1 MRVPHDQHD
10 PRLHPVY
17 DPCMLVGQR
26 AGSMA
31 ESSFCLTP
39 VWDWELT
46 WYSAYPRFTNCF
58 ESTVLAYLPG
68 SVLLLFGFLPW
79 ILCDTGNKGCP
90 VMRTRP
96 LCFTP
101 LSVLRLLLSLTLALA
116 YGFSFTCKLSM
127 EVPYSSWASLT
138 ADMVRCV
145 TFAITIIMQ
154 EHNRRQGAGSSNLMM
169 FFWFV
174 AAVTQLP
181 EYFHYLEDVF
191 RDDVDVPDV
200 FPIEFAVS
208 MIAYP
213 MVVVQFVLSCITDLR
228 PDTKRPYI
236 TAGPLSSL
244 MFIWMTPLIVKG
256 FRRSLELIDLFKARP
271 ELVTRVKHDEWS
283 VYWNKEL
290 DSAGYKHQDGSC
302 ECVKPTPS
310 LFRTMRKAF
319 WKPVL
324 LGCILGCIRTI
335 VRTAPALL
343 LHLITG
349 YMASDE
355 PTWKGVMYAFG
366 IVGAN
371 FITAMFVR
379 HIDCTLSLTG
389 LGMKAAIIGAIYRKA
404 LKISSEGQQDYTVGE
419 MVNLVSVDADRVFRL
434 AASFGF
440 ISSAPLLI
448 IISIVLL
455 WQYLGVACL
464 AGIGVMIVIMPLVLI
479 VMSLGQKYQAAQM
492 KLKDRRIKSMSEI
505 LNSIKILKLFAWENP
520 FTEKIETLRSQ
531 EVTLLKK
538 YSYLTAFSC
547 FCMTCSSVLVAF
559 SSFVTYVLISDR
571 NALNPTITF
580 VSLTLFNQMRY
591 SMFLIP
597 DFISNAIQT
606 NVAFGRIRKF
616 LMSSE
621 IDRCAVSR
629 RPADGEDVTIK
640 GATLSWSWDKECV
653 LHDIDLSVKTGELVA
668 IVGPV
673 GSGKSSL
680 LSALLG
686 DLRIRSGSVD
696 CIEDVAYVPQCPW
709 IQNKTV
715 RDNILFTKG
724 FDGKLYDKVLRACC
738 LEKDLEILPGGDLT
752 EIGEKGINLSGGQK
766 QRVSLARA
774 AYQRKGLYL
783 FDDPLSA
790 VDAHVGVAIFKDL
803 IGPRGLLKGVTR
815 VLVTHNLSVLPDVD
829 RIVVMRGGS
838 IVESGTYQEL
848 KEEGSVLS
856 ELLNEFVRKKKRKQS
871 EQGEDSGTETDA
883 MSEGKPEKEE
893 MNIVQKE
900 IVEEGSIKM
909 RVYLNYIRHA
919 GPLVVFTLIFY
930 GAFRAIDIYTG
941 IWLSEW
947 STDPPLPDGTQDIRL
962 RNYRIMIYAIL
973 CVCESL
979 TGFIGVALLWRVAL
993 SASTRLHGLMLSGV
1007 MRAPLSFFEATPSG
1021 RILNRFGKDVDQLD
1035 VQLPM
1040 VGNFFLEFL
1049 IQIIGMIVLIS
1060 VNLPIFILIAIP
1072 VVVSFVILR
1081 QVYVKS
1087 LRQVKRLESVTRSP
1101 VNNHLAETVTGLS
1114 SVRSYGVQRIFVED
1128 NDHKVDVTQNCTVNS
1143 LHCNYW
1149 MQIRLEIIGDILL
1162 ITMLLLLVSNRN
1174 NIDAGMAGLMVS
1186 YSLNT
1191 IAPFNYLI
1199 YFSTELEANLVSAE
1213 RLDEYRRL
1221 TPEAPWSLGWS
1232 PDPAWPQE
1240 GAVCFRSYSTRYRD
1254 GLDLALNNINLDIR
1268 AGEKIG
1274 VVGRTGAGKSTM
1286 TLSLFRIVERC
1297 EGQIVVDGIDIS
1309 TIGLHD
1315 LRSRI
1320 TIIPQDPVLFHG
1332 TLRYNLDPTGNH
1344 GSEELWA
1351 ALERAHLKD
1360 AFEEVGLDFEV
1371 TEGGLNLSVGQRQ
1384 LVCLARAVLRKT
1396 KILVLDEATAS
1407 VDMETDLLVQQTL
1420 REHMVDCTVITIA
1433 HRLHTVL
1440 HSDRVVVMEQGRI
1453 IEVGEPAV
1461 LLADGHTSFHSMAH
1475 EAGLVSDGRSASE
1488 PET

>member
-1 MRVPHDQHD
+1 
-10 PRLHPVY
+10 
-17 DPCMLVGQR
+17 
-26 AGSMA
+26 MA
-31 ESSFCLTP
+31 SFFCLTP
-39 VWDWELT
+39 VWDWDLT
-46 WYSAYPRFTNCF
+46 WYSAYPRFTSCF
-58 ESTVLAYLPG
+58 EWTVLAYLPG
-68 SVLLLFGFLPW
+68 SVLLLFGFVPW
-79 ILCDTGNKGCP
+79 ILCEAGSKKCP

-96 LCFTP
+96 LCLTP
-101 LSVLRLLLSLTLALA
+101 LSLLRFLLSLLLALVYA
-116 YGFSFTCKLSM
+116 FSFICKLTM
-127 EVPYSSWASLT
+127 DVPFSSWASLT
-138 ADMVRCV
+138 ADLVRCA
-145 TFAITIIMQ
+145 TFSITLIMQ
-154 EHNRRQGAGSSNLMM
+154 EHNRREGAGSSNLMM

-174 AAVTQLP
+174 AAFFQLP

-191 RDDVDVPDV
+191 RADVDLPDV

-208 MIAYP
+208 MSAYP
-213 MVVVQFVLSCITDLR
+213 IVVVQFVLSCLTDVR
-228 PDTKRPYI
+228 PDTKRPYL

-244 MFIWMTPLIVKG
+244 LFMWMTPLIVKG
-256 FRRSLELIDLFKARP
+256 FRRSLELIDLFKPRP

-290 DSAGYKHQDGSC
+290 DSAGYKAQDGSC
-302 ECVKPTPS
+302 DCERPTPS
-310 LFRTMRKAF
+310 LFRTMRRAF

-324 LGCILGCIRTI
+324 LGCILGMIRTL

-349 YMASDE
+349 YMDSDE
-355 PTWKGVMYAFG
+355 PTWKGVMYAVG
-366 IVGAN
+366 IVASN

-389 LGMKAAIIGAIYRKA
+389 LGMKAAVIGAVYRKA

-440 ISSAPLLI
+440 VSSAPLLI
-448 IISIVLL
+448 IISIGLL

-464 AGIGVMIVIMPLVLI
+464 AGIGVMVVIMPLVLL
-479 VMSLGQKYQAAQM
+479 VMSLGHKYQAAQM

-520 FTEKIETLRSQ
+520 FMGKIERLRSQ
-531 EVTLLKK
+531 EVSLLKK

-559 SSFVTYVLISDR
+559 SSFVTYVLISDK
-571 NALNPTITF
+571 NILNPTVTF

-629 RPADGEDVTIK
+629 RPEDGEDVTIK
-640 GATLSWSWDKECV
+640 GATMSWSWDRECV
-653 LHDIDLSVKTGELVA
+653 LHDINLSVKTGELLA

-715 RDNILFTKG
+715 RDNIVFTKSY
-724 FDGKLYDKVLRACC
+724 DGKLYEKVLRACC
-738 LEKDLEILPGGDLT
+738 LEKDLDILPGGDLT

-790 VDAHVGVAIFKDL
+790 VDAHVGAAIFKDL
-803 IGPRGLLKGVTR
+803 MGPRGLLKGVTR
-815 VLVTHNLSVLPDVD
+815 ILVTHNLSVLPDVD

-856 ELLNEFVRKKKRKQS
+856 ELLKEFVKKKKKKRKQS
-871 EQGEDSGTETDA
+871 EQGEDSGAETDA
-883 MSEGKPEKEE
+883 KSEGKPEKDE

-909 RVYLNYIRHA
+909 RVYLNYIKHA
-919 GPLVVFTLIFY
+919 GPLLVFTLLFY
-930 GAFRAIDIYTG
+930 AAFRAIDIYTG

-947 STDPPLPDGTQDIRL
+947 STDPPLPDGTQNIPL

-973 CVCESL
+973 CVCQSL
-979 TGFIGVALLWRVAL
+979 TGFVGVALLWRVAL

-1007 MRAPLSFFEATPSG
+1007 MRAPLSFFDATPSG

-1049 IQIIGMIVLIS
+1049 IQIVGMIVLIS
-1060 VNLPIFILIAIP
+1060 INLPIFIVIAIP
-1072 VVVSFVILR
+1072 VVLSFVLLR

-1114 SVRSYGVQRIFVED
+1114 SVRSYGVQRIFVDD

-1162 ITMLLLLVSNRN
+1162 ITMLLLLVTNRD

-1221 TPEAPWSLGWS
+1221 TPEAPWCLSWS
-1232 PDPAWPQE
+1232 ADPAWPRD
-1240 GAVCFRSYSTRYRD
+1240 GAVCFRSYSTRYRE
-1254 GLDLALNNINLDIR
+1254 GLDLALNNINLDIQ

-1309 TIGLHD
+1309 TLGLHD

-1332 TLRYNLDPTGNH
+1332 TLRYNLDPTGTH

-1351 ALERAHLKD
+1351 ALERAHLRD
-1360 AFEEVGLDFEV
+1360 AFEESGLDFQV

-1420 REHMVDCTVITIA
+1420 REHMVDSTVITIA

-1453 IEVGEPAV
+1453 VEVGEPAK
-1461 LLADGHTSFHSMAH
+1461 LLADGHTSFHSLAR
-1475 EAGLVSDGRSASE
+1475 EAGLVSDGKSASE
-1488 PET
+1488 PEA

>member
-1 MRVPHDQHD
+1 MT
-10 PRLHPVY
+10 
-17 DPCMLVGQR
+17 
-26 AGSMA
+26 
-31 ESSFCLTP
+31 SSFCLTP
-39 VWDWELT
+39 AWDWDLT
-46 WYSAYPRFTNCF
+46 WYSAYPRFTSCF

-68 SVLLLFGFLPW
+68 SLLLLFGFVPW
-79 ILCDTGNKGCP
+79 LLCDGGGGGGGKTSP
-90 VMRTRP
+90 LMRTVP
-96 LCFTP
+96 LCLTP
-101 LSVLRLLLSLTLALA
+101 LSVARFLMSLLLTVV
-116 YGFSFTCKLSM
+116 YGLSFTCKLAM
-127 EVPYSSWASLT
+127 EVPYSSMASLT
-138 ADMVRCV
+138 ADIIRCITFFV
-145 TFAITIIMQ
+145 TVLMQ
-154 EHNRRQGAGSSNLMM
+154 EHNRRQGAGASNLLLL
-169 FFWFV
+169 FWFV
-174 AAVTQLP
+174 SAFCQLP

-191 RDDVDVPDV
+191 RGDVDMPDV
-200 FPIEFAVS
+200 YPIEFTVS
-208 MIAYP
+208 MLAYP
-213 MVVVQFVLSCITDLR
+213 MVVVQLVLSCLSDVR
-228 PDTKRPYI
+228 VDTKRPYL

-244 MFIWMTPLIVKG
+244 MFMWMTPLILKG
-256 FRRSLELIDLFKARP
+256 YRRSLELIDLFRARP
-271 ELVTRVKHDEWS
+271 ELVTRVKYNEWS
-283 VYWNKEL
+283 AYWNEEL
-290 DSAGYKHQDGSC
+290 DSAGYQPQDASC
-302 ECVKPTPS
+302 DCTKPVPS
-310 LFRTMRKAF
+310 LFRTMRRAF

-324 LGCILGCIRTI
+324 LGCILAMIRTV

-355 PTWKGVMYAFG
+355 PTWKGVLYALG
-366 IVGAN
+366 IVAAN
-371 FITAMFVR
+371 FTTAMFVR

-404 LKISSEGQQDYTVGE
+404 LRISSESQQSYTVGE
-419 MVNLVSVDADRVFRL
+419 LVNLLSVDADRVFRL

-440 ISSAPLLI
+440 VASAPLLI
-448 IISIVLL
+448 VITVVLL
-455 WQYLGVACL
+455 WQYLGIACL

-479 VMSLGQKYQAAQM
+479 VMSLGHKYQAAQM
-492 KLKDRRIKSMSEI
+492 KLKDKRIKSMSEI
-505 LNSIKILKLFAWENP
+505 LSSIKILKLFAWEYP
-520 FTEKIETLRSQ
+520 FIGKIEGLRSQ
-531 EVTLLKK
+531 EVGLLRK

-547 FCMTCSSVLVAF
+547 FCMTCSSVLVAL
-559 SSFVTYVLISDR
+559 SSFVTYVLISDT
-571 NALNPTITF
+571 NILNPTVAF

-621 IDRCAVSR
+621 IDQCAVSR
-629 RPADGEDVTIK
+629 RPLEGEAITIRR
-640 GATLSWSWDKECV
+640 ATMSWSWDKECI

-715 RDNILFTKG
+715 RDNIVFTKSY
-724 FDGKLYDKVLRACC
+724 DAKLYDKVLRASC

-774 AYQRKGLYL
+774 AYQRKDLYL
-783 FDDPLSA
+783 LDDPLSA
-790 VDAHVGVAIFKDL
+790 VDAHVGAAIFKDL
-803 IGPRGLLKGVTR
+803 IGPRGLLKETTR
-815 VLVTHNLSVLPDVD
+815 VLVTHNLSVLSDVD
-829 RIVVMRGGS
+829 RIIVMKGGS
-838 IVESGTYQEL
+838 IVESGTYSEL

-856 ELLNEFVRKKKRKQS
+856 DLLKEFVKKGRKKS
-871 EQGEDSGTETDA
+871 EAGEDSEAEADA
-883 MSEGKPEKEE
+883 KSEGQPEKEE
-893 MNIVQKE
+893 LNIVQKE
-900 IVEEGSIKM
+900 VVEEGSIKM

-919 GPLVVFTLIFY
+919 GPLLFFTLLFY
-930 GAFRAIDIYTG
+930 AAFRAIDIYNG
-941 IWLSEW
+941 IWLSAW
-947 STDPPLPDGTQDIRL
+947 SIDPPLADGTQNIPL
-962 RNYRIMIYAIL
+962 RNYRIEIYAIL
-973 CVCESL
+973 CVCQSL
-979 TGFIGVALLWRVAL
+979 TGFVGVALLWIVAL
-993 SASTRLHGLMLSGV
+993 SASTRLHGLMLTGV
-1007 MRAPLSFFEATPSG
+1007 MRAPLAFFDATPSG

-1060 VNLPIFILIAIP
+1060 VNLPVFILVAIP
-1072 VVVSFVILR
+1072 VGVAFVLLR

-1101 VNNHLAETVTGLS
+1101 VNNHLAETVSGLT
-1114 SVRSYGVQRIFVED
+1114 SVRSYGVQRVFVEE
-1128 NDHKVDVTQNCTVNS
+1128 NDYKVDVTQNCTVNS

-1149 MQIRLEIIGDILL
+1149 MQIRLEIIGDVLL
-1162 ITMLLLLVSNRN
+1162 LSMLLLLVTNRN
-1174 NIDAGMAGLMVS
+1174 MIDAGMAGLMVS

-1221 TPEAPWSLGWS
+1221 TPEAPWCLNWS
-1232 PDPAWPQE
+1232 PDPAWPRH
-1240 GAVCFRSYSTRYRD
+1240 GALCFRSYSTRYRD
-1254 GLDLALNNINLDIR
+1254 GLELALNNINLDIR
-1268 AGEKIG
+1268 PGEKIG

-1286 TLSLFRIVERC
+1286 TLSLFRIVEGC
-1297 EGQIVVDGIDIS
+1297 EGQIVVDGIDVS

-1320 TIIPQDPVLFHG
+1320 TIIPQDPVLFQG
-1332 TLRYNLDPTGNH
+1332 TLRYNLDPTGSH
-1344 GSEELWA
+1344 SSEDLWA

-1360 AFEEVGLDFEV
+1360 AFDEEGLEFQV
-1371 TEGGLNLSVGQRQ
+1371 IEGGLNLSVGQRQ
-1384 LVCLARAVLRKT
+1384 LVCLARAVLRRT

-1407 VDMETDLLVQQTL
+1407 VDMETDALVQQTL
-1420 REHMVDCTVITIA
+1420 REHMEDCTVITIA

-1440 HSDRVVVMEQGRI
+1440 QSDRVVVMEQGRI
-1453 IEVGEPAV
+1453 VEVGEPAG
-1461 LLADGHTSFHSMAH
+1461 LLTDEHSSFHSLAR
-1475 EAGLVSDGRSASE
+1475 EAGLVSDGRSVSE
-1488 PET
+1488 GEG

>member
-1 MRVPHDQHD
+1 
-10 PRLHPVY
+10 
-17 DPCMLVGQR
+17 
-26 AGSMA
+26 
-31 ESSFCLTP
+31 
-39 VWDWELT
+39 
-46 WYSAYPRFTNCF
+46 
-58 ESTVLAYLPG
+58 
-68 SVLLLFGFLPW
+68 
-79 ILCDTGNKGCP
+79 
-90 VMRTRP
+90 
-96 LCFTP
+96 
-101 LSVLRLLLSLTLALA
+101 
-116 YGFSFTCKLSM
+116 
-127 EVPYSSWASLT
+127 
-138 ADMVRCV
+138 MVRCV

-766 QRVSLARA
+766 QREGPLWRVAPTKSL
-774 AYQRKGLYL
+774 
-783 FDDPLSA
+783 
-790 VDAHVGVAIFKDL
+790 
-803 IGPRGLLKGVTR
+803 
-815 VLVTHNLSVLPDVD
+815 
-829 RIVVMRGGS
+829 
-838 IVESGTYQEL
+838 
-848 KEEGSVLS
+848 
-856 ELLNEFVRKKKRKQS
+856 KKKVAFCQNSSMNSSGRRSGSSQS
-871 EQGEDSGTETDA
+871 RGEDSGTETDA

>member
-1 MRVPHDQHD
+1 MT
-10 PRLHPVY
+10 
-17 DPCMLVGQR
+17 
-26 AGSMA
+26 
-31 ESSFCLTP
+31 SSFCLTP
-39 VWDWELT
+39 VWDWDLT
-46 WYSAYPRFTNCF
+46 WYSAYPRFTACF
-58 ESTVLAYLPG
+58 ESTVLAYLPAT
-68 SVLLLFGFLPW
+68 VLLLFGFLPW
-79 ILCDTGNKGCP
+79 LLCDSTKQCP
-90 VMRTRP
+90 LFRP
-96 LCFTP
+96 RALCLTP
-101 LSVLRLLLSLTLALA
+101 LSLLRLVLSLLLALVYA
-116 YGFSFTCKLSM
+116 FSFICKLTM
-127 EVPYSSWASLT
+127 DVPYSSWASAT
-138 ADMVRCV
+138 ADLVRCV
-145 TFAITIIMQ
+145 TYVVTLIMQ
-154 EHNRRQGAGSSNLMM
+154 EHNRRQGVGSSSLLML
-169 FFWFV
+169 FWFL
-174 AAVTQLP
+174 AAFLQLP
-181 EYFHYLEDVF
+181 EYFHYLEEAFRNDV
-191 RDDVDVPDV
+191 VMPDV
-200 FPIEFAVS
+200 YPIEFSVS
-208 MIAYP
+208 MLAYP
-213 MVVVQFVLSCITDLR
+213 LVVVQLVLSCLTDVR
-228 PDTKRPYI
+228 PDTKRPYL
-236 TAGPLSSL
+236 TSGPLSTL
-244 MFIWMTPLIVKG
+244 MFIWMTPLILKG
-256 FRRSLELIDLFKARP
+256 YRRSLELIDLFKPRP
-271 ELVTRVKHDEWS
+271 ELVTRVKYDEWS
-283 VYWNKEL
+283 AYWNQEL
-290 DSAGYKHQDGSC
+290 DSAGYMPQDGSC
-302 ECVKPTPS
+302 DCKRPEPS
-310 LFRTMRKAF
+310 LFRTMRRAF

-324 LGCILGCIRTI
+324 VGCILAMLRTV

-355 PTWKGVMYAFG
+355 PTWKGVMYAVG
-366 IVGAN
+366 IVAAN
-371 FITAMFVR
+371 FITAIFVR

-389 LGMKAAIIGAIYRKA
+389 LGMKAAVIGAVYRKA
-404 LKISSEGQQDYTVGE
+404 LKISSESQNNYTVGE

-440 ISSAPLLI
+440 VASAPLLI
-448 IISIVLL
+448 IITIALL

-464 AGIGVMIVIMPLVLI
+464 AGIAVMIVIMPLVLV
-479 VMSLGQKYQAAQM
+479 VMSLGHKYQAAQM
-492 KLKDRRIKSMSEI
+492 KLKDKRIKSMSEI

-520 FTEKIETLRSQ
+520 FITKIDTLRSQ
-531 EVTLLKK
+531 EVALLKK

-547 FCMTCSSVLVAF
+547 FCMTCSSVLVAL
-559 SSFVTYVLISDR
+559 SSFVTYVLISDE
-571 NALNPTITF
+571 NILNPTVAF

-606 NVAFGRIRKF
+606 NVAFARIRKF

-621 IDRCAVSR
+621 IDKCAVSR
-629 RPADGEDVTIK
+629 RPRDGEVITIK
-640 GATLSWSWDKECV
+640 GATMSWSWDKECI
-653 LHDIDLSVKTGELVA
+653 LHDVDLSVKNGELLA

-680 LSALLG
+680 LSSLLG

-715 RDNILFTKG
+715 RDNILFTKSYEA
-724 FDGKLYDKVLRACC
+724 KLYDKVLRACC

-774 AYQRKGLYL
+774 AYQRKNLYL

-790 VDAHVGVAIFKDL
+790 VDAHVGAAIFRDL
-803 IGPRGLLKGVTR
+803 IGPRGLLRGVTR

-829 RIVVMRGGS
+829 RIVVMRAGS

-856 ELLNEFVRKKKRKQS
+856 ELLKEFVRKKKRKQS
-871 EQGEDSGTETDA
+871 EPGEDSGAETDA
-883 MSEGKPEKEE
+883 TSEAQPEKQEL
-893 MNIVQKE
+893 NIVQKE
-900 IVEEGSIKM
+900 VVEEGSIKM

-919 GPLVVFTLIFY
+919 GPLLLFTLLFY
-930 GAFRAIDIYTG
+930 AAFRAIDIYNG

-947 STDPPLPDGTQDIRL
+947 STDPLLPDGTQNIPL
-962 RNYRIMIYAIL
+962 RDYRIEIYAIL
-973 CVCESL
+973 CVCQSL

-1049 IQIIGMIVLIS
+1049 IQIVGMIVLIS
-1060 VNLPIFILIAIP
+1060 MNLPIFILIAVP
-1072 VVVSFVILR
+1072 VFVSFVLLR

-1101 VNNHLAETVTGLS
+1101 VNNHLSETVTGLS
-1114 SVRSYGVQRIFVED
+1114 SVRSYGVQSIFVQE
-1128 NDHKVDVTQNCTVNS
+1128 NDYKVDVTQNCTVNS

-1162 ITMLLLLVSNRN
+1162 LTMLLLIVTNRD

-1221 TPEAPWSLGWS
+1221 TPEAPWCLSWS
-1232 PDPAWPQE
+1232 PDPAWPRE
-1240 GAVCFRSYSTRYRD
+1240 GALCFRSYSTRYRE
-1254 GLDLALNNINLDIR
+1254 GLDLALNNINLDIKP
-1268 AGEKIG
+1268 GEKIG

-1286 TLSLFRIVERC
+1286 TLSLFRIVEAC
-1297 EGQIVVDGIDIS
+1297 GGQIVVDGIDIS
-1309 TIGLHD
+1309 TLGLHD

-1332 TLRYNLDPTGNH
+1332 TLRYNLDPTGLHN
-1344 GSEELWA
+1344 SEELWA

-1360 AFEEVGLDFEV
+1360 AFEEEGLDFEV

-1384 LVCLARAVLRKT
+1384 LVCLARAILRKT

-1407 VDMETDLLVQQTL
+1407 VDMETDALVQQTL
-1420 REHMVDCTVITIA
+1420 REHMVDCTVVTIA

-1440 HSDRVVVMEQGRI
+1440 QSDRVVVMEQGCI
-1453 IEVGEPAV
+1453 VEVGQPAE
-1461 LLADGHTSFHSMAH
+1461 LLADGHTSFHSMAR

-1488 PET
+1488 AEG

>member
-1 MRVPHDQHD
+1 MTGSVASPTIRSEKSKRVLARLRCRRCCNAGGSGRLGLAVLPGDSRAVFLVRVPHDQHD

-101 LSVLRLLLSLTLALA
+101 LSVLRLLFSLTLALA

-208 MIAYP
+208 MISYP

-228 PDTKRPYI
+228 PDTKRPYV

-653 LHDIDLSVKTGELVA
+653 LHDIDLSVKTG
-668 IVGPV
+668 
-673 GSGKSSL
+673 
-680 LSALLG
+680 
-686 DLRIRSGSVD
+686 IRSGSVD

-871 EQGEDSGTETDA
+871 EQGEDSGTETDCHVGRQTR
-883 MSEGKPEKEE
+883 EG
-893 MNIVQKE
+893 
-900 IVEEGSIKM
+900 G
-909 RVYLNYIRHA
+909 
-919 GPLVVFTLIFY
+919 
-930 GAFRAIDIYTG
+930 
-941 IWLSEW
+941 
-947 STDPPLPDGTQDIRL
+947 
-962 RNYRIMIYAIL
+962 
-973 CVCESL
+973 
-979 TGFIGVALLWRVAL
+979 
-993 SASTRLHGLMLSGV
+993 
-1007 MRAPLSFFEATPSG
+1007 
-1021 RILNRFGKDVDQLD
+1021 
-1035 VQLPM
+1035 
-1040 VGNFFLEFL
+1040 
-1049 IQIIGMIVLIS
+1049 
-1060 VNLPIFILIAIP
+1060 
-1072 VVVSFVILR
+1072 
-1081 QVYVKS
+1081 
-1087 LRQVKRLESVTRSP
+1087 
-1101 VNNHLAETVTGLS
+1101 
-1114 SVRSYGVQRIFVED
+1114 
-1128 NDHKVDVTQNCTVNS
+1128 
-1143 LHCNYW
+1143 
-1149 MQIRLEIIGDILL
+1149 
-1162 ITMLLLLVSNRN
+1162 
-1174 NIDAGMAGLMVS
+1174 
-1186 YSLNT
+1186 
-1191 IAPFNYLI
+1191 
-1199 YFSTELEANLVSAE
+1199 
-1213 RLDEYRRL
+1213 DEYRS
-1221 TPEAPWSLGWS
+1221 E
-1232 PDPAWPQE
+1232 
-1240 GAVCFRSYSTRYRD
+1240 RD
-1254 GLDLALNNINLDIR
+1254 
-1268 AGEKIG
+1268 
-1274 VVGRTGAGKSTM
+1274 
-1286 TLSLFRIVERC
+1286 
-1297 EGQIVVDGIDIS
+1297 
-1309 TIGLHD
+1309 
-1315 LRSRI
+1315 SR
-1320 TIIPQDPVLFHG
+1320 
-1332 TLRYNLDPTGNH
+1332 
-1344 GSEELWA
+1344 
-1351 ALERAHLKD
+1351 
-1360 AFEEVGLDFEV
+1360 
-1371 TEGGLNLSVGQRQ
+1371 GGF
-1384 LVCLARAVLRKT
+1384 
-1396 KILVLDEATAS
+1396 D
-1407 VDMETDLLVQQTL
+1407 
-1420 REHMVDCTVITIA
+1420 
-1433 HRLHTVL
+1433 
-1440 HSDRVVVMEQGRI
+1440 
-1453 IEVGEPAV
+1453 
-1461 LLADGHTSFHSMAH
+1461 
-1475 EAGLVSDGRSASE
+1475 
-1488 PET
+1488 